1 MDALQQNQQSVE
13 PELKDAL
20 LQLKKEIFLDLH
32 TKHVAVIEEF
42 DAETQ
47 TATIRIAY
55 KKTFFQL
62 VDGTLEPVLKEYPK
76 IADVPCIFLR
86 GGTASLRLPVVPGD
100 ECLYFVNDRDI
111 DGWYESGD
119 TEGAPPTL
127 RLHNITDGFALV
139 GIGNAETPLDDFD
152 PDQAELRYDG
162 TKRFF
167 ANPDETSIEHGN
179 FKVIADDDSAR
190 LENGET
196 IVGVGGGKVT
206 FENTDTSLKTE
217 LQALI
222 TQLTTLNGYL
232 QNLNTGITLLTV
244 TCAGP
249 GAPSSPPINAATFT
263 AISINIGNVSTSLN
277 NIKTNLGNLLA

>member
-1 MDALQQNQQSVE
+1 MESLQQNQQPVE
-13 PELKDAL
+13 PQLKDAL
-20 LQLKKEIFLDLH
+20 LQMKKEIFLDLH
-32 TKHVAVIEEF
+32 TKHIAVIEEF
-42 DAETQ
+42 DAATQ

-55 KKTFFQL
+55 KKTFFEL
-62 VDGTLEPVLKEYPK
+62 VDGTLKPILKEYPK

-86 GGTASLRLPVVPGD
+86 GGTASLRLPVKPGD

-119 TEGAPPTL
+119 TESAPPTL

-139 GIGNAETPLDDFD
+139 GIGNLETALENFN
-152 PDQAELRYDG
+152 PDQAELYYDENKKVSVG
-162 TKRFF
+162 ADQT
-167 ANPDETSIEHGN
+167 AIEN
-179 FKVIADDDSAR
+179 EDTV
-190 LENGET
+190 
-196 IVGVGGGKVT
+196 VGVGGNKVT
-206 FENTDTSLKTE
+206 FKNSDTTLKTE

-249 GAPSSPPINAATFT
+249 GSPSSPPINAATFT
-263 AISINIGNVSTSLN
+263 AISTNIGNVSTSLN